1 MCTITTLSII
11 TPNTQMEL
19 STSETIPGMQKRE
32 KRE

>member
-1 MCTITTLSII
+1 MCMITMLSIM

-19 STSETIPGMQKRE
+19 STSGTIPGMQKRE